1 VQYQIERITQ
11 RHDRSSFRSGEVSL
25 DDYLARHARQNDELD
40 LSRAFVLVAS
50 GETIVRGYFT
60 LTAGEIDRGDVPVKL
75 KKKLPQYP
83 VPVVMLGRLAVDQS
97 LRGQGFGSLLLR
109 EALRNSLVA
118 AESIGLMAVVVDAI
132 NKDALDFYRHFG
144 FIPFLDRPNKL
155 FLGMSTVRSLVGG
168 DAKTS

>member
-40 LSRAFVLVAS
+40 LSRAFVLVES
-50 GETIVRGYFT
+50 GEKVVRGYFT
-60 LTAGEIDRGDVPVKL
+60 LSAGEIDRRDVPVKP

-97 LRGQGFGSLLLR
+97 FQGQGFGSLLIR
-109 EALRNSLVA
+109 EALLNSLVA

-132 NKDALDFYRHFG
+132 SQKAIDFYRHFG
-144 FIPFLDRPNKL
+144 FIPFLDQPNKL
-155 FLGMSTVRSLVGG
+155 FLSMSTVRSLVGG
-168 DAKTS
+168 GARTP